1 MNEEEIYWLVLSAK
15 YGFSWAK
22 WKKIREQYPLL
33 SEAFFDSFKKCPNID
48 MPLISAD
55 EYVITKA
62 NTLEYLGLLNIK
74 WMAFT
79 NQSYPVCFKQLTS
92 PPVVIYY
99 KGNFSL
105 TKSNHNLAVI
115 GSRRVTN
122 YSKLVMQKILP
133 IVLSNSV
140 NVVSGLAFGVDYLG
154 HKFSLENPPSKTIA
168 VLGGGIDSNSIYPN
182 EHLKMAEKII
192 EQDGLILSEYFPGKP
207 ALPFQF
213 PQRNRLIVSL
223 SKTVWVV
230 QAGMKSGTLLTAKI
244 ARDLGKDL
252 LVTPASILEEAYLG
266 NHQILQDG
274 AWPLI
279 SSIEILSSIGI
290 KSFAKP
296 ISQND
301 IQTVIDTHNLN
312 PSQSLI
318 LKSLEYNSLNLD
330 QIIELTKL
338 SLDSI
343 NAELGYLEILG
354 LVENLGFNQFSLVTN

>member
-1 MNEEEIYWLVLSAK
+1 MDEEEIYWLVLSAK

-22 WKKIREQYPLL
+22 WKKIKEQYPLL
-33 SEAFFDSFKKCPNID
+33 SLAFHDSFKNCSGID
-48 MPLISAD
+48 IPLITLQ
-55 EYVITKA
+55 EYEIAKYKI
-62 NTLEYLGLLNIK
+62 LEYLELLNIK
-74 WMAFT
+74 WMAYI
-79 NQSYPVCFKQLTS
+79 NQDYPVCFKELSS
-92 PPVVIYY
+92 PPVILYY

-105 TKSNHNLAVI
+105 TKSNYNLAVI

-133 IVLSNSV
+133 PVLASSV

-154 HKFSLENPPSKTIA
+154 HKFSLENPASKTIA

-182 EHLKMAEKII
+182 EHLKMAENIL

-244 ARDLGKDL
+244 ARDMGKDL
-252 LVTPASILEEAYLG
+252 LVTPASILEDTYLG

-279 SSIEILSSIGI
+279 SPIEIFSSLNIN
-290 KSFAKP
+290 SAAKP
-296 ISQND
+296 ISQNN
-301 IQTVIDTHNLN
+301 IQTLIETHNLN
-312 PSQSLI
+312 PNQSLI
-318 LKSLEYNSLNLD
+318 IKSLENNSLNLD
-330 QIIELTKL
+330 QIIELTKFNL
-338 SLDSI
+338 ETL
-343 NAELGYLEILG
+343 NADLGYLEILG
-354 LVENLGFNQFSLVTN
+354 LVENLGFNQFSLIV